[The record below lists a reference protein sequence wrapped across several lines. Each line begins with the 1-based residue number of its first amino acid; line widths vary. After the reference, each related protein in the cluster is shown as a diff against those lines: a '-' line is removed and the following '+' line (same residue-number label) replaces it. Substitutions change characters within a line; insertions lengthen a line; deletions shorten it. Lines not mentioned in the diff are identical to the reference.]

1 MDSALLPSSTSGTK
15 GSFWKSKEGKFGM
28 GVTVLLGAGAL
39 YLLYLALP
47 FLITL
52 AQNTLQFA
60 LLCVAL
66 FALVYIVLDKD
77 VRTFVWYL
85 YKAGVRALRNLL
97 INTDPV
103 GIIENYIAHLRKQFT
118 QLEEKIQ
125 LLSGARKKLEDAI
138 ERNKV
143 ALEDQLDQ
151 ATAAQ
156 KKKLSAPEIAV
167 YTNQAGR
174 LKNGITKFQAMLT
187 KLIMLYNL
195 LNDIRKACKVI
206 IADKE
211 NQVNQIKTER
221 DTMNIGFSAFKSAVS
236 ILKGDPDKKYFY
248 DEAMEAIQ
256 NDISMKSGIIDQYL
270 VESGEI
276 LQSIDLQNASF
287 EEKGSRLLE
296 KWQKEG
302 MAALL
307 TDGSE
312 KIPSLSGMAIS
323 AQYEVVPSIADNGNN
338 KYKSLLK

>member
-1 MDSALLPSSTSGTK
+1 MDSALLPSSTSGAK

-52 AQNTLQFA
+52 AQNTLTFA

-85 YKAGVRALRNLL
+85 YKAGVRFLRNLL

-138 ERNKV
+138 ERNKA
-143 ALEDQLDQ
+143 ALENQMDQ

-174 LKNGITKFQAMLT
+174 LTAGINKFQAMLA
-187 KLIMLYNL
+187 KLTMLYNL

-221 DTMNIGFSAFKSAVS
+221 ETMNIGFSAFKSAVS

-296 KWQKEG
+296 KWQTEG
-302 MAALL
+302 IAALL

-312 KIPSLSGMAIS
+312 KMPSLTGMPIS
-323 AQYEVVPSIADNGNN
+323 AQYEVAPSMANDSNN